1 MTMPILR
8 DFDAMGDSFPV
19 NYREAA
25 NYTAKSTVSAR
36 NTVILPFV
44 ARVVA
49 GLMSIW

>member
-1 MTMPILR
+1 LSVLG
-8 DFDAMGDSFPV
+8 AMGDSYPV
-19 NYREAA
+19 NCREAA

-36 NTVILPFV
+36 NPVILLFA